1 MLEVQGLDFSYG
13 PIQVLFGVQMAI
25 PQGGCHALLG
35 RNGVGKTTLLSN
47 IAGLLDGQAGEIF
60 YRGQDLSG
68 IPPDQ
73 RTKLGITLVATGRST
88 FPSLSVWDNL
98 WFGSY
103 PFTGSE
109 ELSQQRA
116 EAILEI
122 FPLLADR
129 LDQRAGTLS
138 GGEQQ
143 MVALGRALMAGPDL
157 LLIDELSLGLAPTVT
172 GQLLDVVDQVLEL
185 GTTILLVEQS
195 IGVALAVADTVFFM
209 DRGIVEPLGKAAGLD
224 ADELIRRLLE
234 GHK

>member
-1 MLEVQGLDFSYG
+1 
-13 PIQVLFGVQMAI
+13 
-25 PQGGCHALLG
+25 
-35 RNGVGKTTLLSN
+35 
-47 IAGLLDGQAGEIF
+47 
-60 YRGQDLSG
+60 
-68 IPPDQ
+68 
-73 RTKLGITLVATGRST
+73 
-88 FPSLSVWDNL
+88 
-98 WFGSY
+98 
-103 PFTGSE
+103 
-109 ELSQQRA
+109 
-116 EAILEI
+116 
-122 FPLLADR
+122 
-129 LDQRAGTLS
+129 
-138 GGEQQ
+138 